1 MLYEV
6 KLNGVSR
13 GHFQADDPTEAIR
26 IARIGF
32 ADDVRSQE
40 AVEVPAVDPI
50 EVAKLEG
57 DGTVDPVADLESSPS
72 TNPEVAKPAEGGS
85 VAIPSAG
92 ELNPT

>member
-13 GHFQADDPTEAIR
+13 GQFQADDCSEAIR
-26 IARIGF
+26 LARIGF
-32 ADDVRSQE
+32 SDDVRTQE
-40 AVEVPAVDPI
+40 VVEVPAVDPI

-72 TNPEVAKPAEGGS
+72 TDPEVAKPAEGGS
-85 VAIPSAG
+85 VAIPPAG